1 MKISTILNI
10 SSCKKNMGTSS
21 KDKAMEK
28 MAALLASNSESIGT
42 ETPASIFE
50 GMQTREKL
58 GSTGMGNGIAIP
70 HCRLEGM
77 KKFSLALSVCH
88 KGINWDSIDN
98 RSVHIICAIAG
109 PISGTE
115 EHLRLL
121 AGAARVLSNSKARY
135 ELLNSKTEFAM
146 RETFLYHLSP
156 VTAKKSTE
164 KRKKLLLM
172 VLQEEKVYNDIMELF
187 LEIGIEGAVT
197 INSDMMGPM
206 LSSVPIFAGF
216 MDVLGRSRPE
226 PRILLTLVP
235 EDEVGETV
243 SSIEN
248 ITGDLDNHRGACIIV
263 MDTISIR
270 GSLETL

>member
-10 SSCKKNMGTSS
+10 SSCKKDMGTLS
-21 KDKAMEK
+21 KDKAMET
-28 MAALLASNSESIGT
+28 MAELLTSNSESIGT
-42 ETPASIFE
+42 ETSSSILE
-50 GMQTREKL
+50 GMQSREKL

-77 KKFSLALSVCH
+77 KKFSLALSICH
-88 KGINWDSIDN
+88 KGINWNSIDN

-109 PISGTE
+109 PMSGTE

-135 ELLNSKTEFAM
+135 ELINSKTEFAL

-172 VLQEEKVYNDIMELF
+172 VLQEEKIYNGIM
-187 LEIGIEGAVT
+187 EGAVT

-226 PRILLTLVP
+226 PKILLTVVP
-235 EDEVGETV
+235 EDEVGNTV
-243 SSIEN
+243 TSIEN